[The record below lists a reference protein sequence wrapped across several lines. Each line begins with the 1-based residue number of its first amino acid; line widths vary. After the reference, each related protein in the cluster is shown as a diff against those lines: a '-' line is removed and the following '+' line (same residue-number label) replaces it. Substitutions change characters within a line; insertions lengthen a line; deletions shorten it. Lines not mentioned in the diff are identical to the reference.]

1 MRQKVKKST
10 KYYVVSFLL
19 TICIVIIV
27 ICIAGGCFIR
37 KIQISYEEQAR
48 QTEEIIKQH
57 TRTVYVPV
65 HEICA
70 GEPIEESVLESREV
84 LYSQSPEL
92 LFSSDDIGKKA
103 LVDIAAG
110 TYMIKNLVDQSDVM
124 GECREVCY
132 QSIQLTENIKNYDV
146 VDVRIRYPNGEDYI
160 VLTGKTIYLDEE
172 NYGRCYLQLNEEEI
186 LMMSAAMYDVTLYR
200 GTEIYTSRYIEPI
213 LQPRS
218 VVTYLPSVEL
228 KKLMQI
234 SPNISRVTANVSE
247 EMRMGLEIRLGTKK
261 ESVYE

>member
-1 MRQKVKKST
+1 MRQKAKKST
-10 KYYVVSFLL
+10 KYYIVSSLLAIGMVIVV
-19 TICIVIIV
+19 TCIV
-27 ICIAGGCFIR
+27 GGCFIR
-37 KIQISYEEQAR
+37 KIQISYEEHAR

-57 TRTVYVPV
+57 TRTVYVPL
-65 HEICA
+65 HEIRA
-70 GEPIEESVLESREV
+70 GELVEEAMLESREV
-84 LYSQSPEL
+84 LYSQSPEF

-110 TYMIKNLVDQSDVM
+110 TYMIKNLVEQSEVAE
-124 GECREVCY
+124 ECREVCY

-160 VLTGKTIYLDEE
+160 VLTGKTICLDEE
-172 NYGRCYLQLNEEEI
+172 NYGKCYLQLNEEEI

-213 LQPRS
+213 LQSRS
-218 VVTYLPSVEL
+218 VVTYLPSADL
-228 KKLMQI
+228 KKLMQT
-234 SPNISRVTANVSE
+234 SPNISRMTTTVSE

-261 ESVYE
+261 ERVYE